1 MAEKTEAKMPN
12 PGPCV
17 HPRTPETVP
26 CLVGEVM
33 LENKPML
40 QVCRELGLVIT
51 PDPNNAPIV
60 LLPNGWQ
67 YPDEW

>member
-1 MAEKTEAKMPN
+1 
-12 PGPCV
+12 
-17 HPRTPETVP
+17 VP

-40 QVCRELGLVIT
+40 QVCRGLGLVIT

-67 YPDEW
+67 YPDELVSDTE